1 MFQEMNIPHIDWE
14 DSGYVPDL
22 HTAVHLL
29 LDSPLTAEQMDWL
42 RERFD
47 PLQPS
52 ESHGMDIFLNS
63 RICGKFAGMHTDTR
77 K

>member
-1 MFQEMNIPHIDWE
+1 MNIPHIDLE

-22 HTAVHLL
+22 HTAAHLL
-29 LDSPLTAEQMDWL
+29 QLDNPLTAEQIEWL
-42 RERFD
+42 RERID
-47 PLQPS
+47 PLQPF